1 MRSLIAGALLQ
12 LECSQ
17 KLYKRNSRHGVSV
30 SVSFPI
36 ELETQNKG
44 VSTRGTY
51 LSNSD
56 EEEIE
61 IWCLSNP
68 GL

>member
-1 MRSLIAGALLQ
+1 
-12 LECSQ
+12 
-17 KLYKRNSRHGVSV
+17 VSV

-44 VSTRGTY
+44 VSTKGTY
-51 LSNSD
+51 LSHSD
-56 EEEIE
+56 EEIE

-68 GL
+68 GFWLANGVWSSHGVAHPSVEIIL